1 MVSAAKLKFTRS
13 RRFTRNMSP
22 MRGISLPM
30 ILRIVRCSISV
41 AVTSFFLG
49 SVNRTQV
56 AVQTAASLFVVDR
69 CDRCAFLHGIV
80 LRVRVVTLDCVLHQ
94 RQIEAALTNERGDV
108 EQILV

>member
-41 AVTSFFLG
+41 AVTSFFFLVRE
-49 SVNRTQV
+49 SNASL
-56 AVQTAASLFVVDR
+56 AVQPQRAASLLVVDR
-69 CDRCAFLHGIV
+69 RDRCTFLHGIV
-80 LRVRVVTLDCVLHQ
+80 LRIRMVALDCVLHQ
-94 RQIEAALTNERGDV
+94 RQIETAL
-108 EQILV
+108 